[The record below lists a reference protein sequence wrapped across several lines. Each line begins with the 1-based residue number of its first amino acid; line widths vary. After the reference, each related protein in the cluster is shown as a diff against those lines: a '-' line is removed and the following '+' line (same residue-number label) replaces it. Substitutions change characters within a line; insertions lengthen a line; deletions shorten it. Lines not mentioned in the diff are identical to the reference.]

1 MRVSWQLPIMGAAA
15 WLVAATMPASA
26 ELANAQLKDASGK
39 AIGDVDL
46 TQTPGGVLLR
56 ISLKGVPAGEHAF
69 HIHAVGKCEAPF
81 ESAGGHFNPGNHQ
94 HGIMSGEGH
103 AGDMPNLHVP
113 QSGELKVEIVN
124 RAITL
129 EKGKPNSVL
138 DGDGSALVIHAKAD
152 DYKSDPAGNAG
163 DRIACGVIKE
173 SGAAAPS
180 APRRF
185 RSRRS
190 SAAPIPGSV
199 RGARDDDSRNQ
210 SSRLSAQRGISAQ

>member
-1 MRVSWQLPIMGAAA
+1 MRVSWQLPIMGAVA

-26 ELANAQLKDASGK
+26 ELANAQLKDAGGK

-46 TQTPGGVLLR
+46 TQGPGGVLLR

-81 ESAGGHFNPGNHQ
+81 ESAGGHFNPGNHH

-152 DYKSDPAGNAG
+152 DYKSDPSGNAG

-173 SGAAAPS
+173 SGAAAT
-180 APRRF
+180 
-185 RSRRS
+185 
-190 SAAPIPGSV
+190 V
-199 RGARDDDSRNQ
+199 GASPVPQ
-210 SSRLSAQRGISAQ
+210 QAK